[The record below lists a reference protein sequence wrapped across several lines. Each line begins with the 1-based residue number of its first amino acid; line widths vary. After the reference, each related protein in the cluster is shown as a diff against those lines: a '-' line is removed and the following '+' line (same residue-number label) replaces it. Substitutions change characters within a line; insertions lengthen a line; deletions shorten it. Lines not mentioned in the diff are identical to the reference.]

1 MSETAAAEE
10 KLKGSV
16 DEAGEETVFVY
27 AVSIVETAVNW
38 DGSFEEE
45 RDSAAEEEL
54 IVRGVLELVLIEI
67 EVEAEKAP
75 TGFVNGVELTG
86 DRTVDV

>member
-1 MSETAAAEE
+1 MVGMAAAEE

-27 AVSIVETAVNW
+27 AVSVVETPVNR

-45 RDSAAEEEL
+45 KDSAAEEGL
-54 IVRGVLELVLIEI
+54 VVRGVHESVLIEI
-67 EVEAEKAP
+67 GVETEKTL
-75 TGFVNGVELTG
+75 TGFVNGVELTE
-86 DRTVDV
+86 DWTVDV